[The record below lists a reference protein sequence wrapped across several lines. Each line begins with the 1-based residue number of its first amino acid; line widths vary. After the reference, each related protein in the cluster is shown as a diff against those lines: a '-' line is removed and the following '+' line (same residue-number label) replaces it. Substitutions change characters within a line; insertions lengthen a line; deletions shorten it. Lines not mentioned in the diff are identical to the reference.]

1 MLWGWVVSQGTTCI
15 INPLIATWTFN
26 SLGTQCPRCKRTS
39 NCLTAHL
46 LGGGEMCDCRNPLWT
61 KPYYELFVRKPPG
74 KYKRTDNAVTQ
85 GWNVTFLVI
94 GAYSTGALL
103 KYTSVIICQYH
114 NWHFTRFELIPVYC
128 AVSKY
133 CLVSSYTRPLF
144 PRIQYPCK
152 FGIL

>member
-1 MLWGWVVSQGTTCI
+1 
-15 INPLIATWTFN
+15 
-26 SLGTQCPRCKRTS
+26 
-39 NCLTAHL
+39 
-46 LGGGEMCDCRNPLWT
+46 MCDCRNPLWT

-114 NWHFTRFELIPVYC
+114 NWHFTRFELIPVYSFQVLSGIQLYQASLSEDTVPVQIWNTVKQVC
-128 AVSKY
+128 WLTVTKRQI
-133 CLVSSYTRPLF
+133 LVTYTHMYLCNRP
-144 PRIQYPCK
+144 PCTLHT
-152 FGIL
+152 FGQSLLHLH